1 MIVDVTSVEVLKPYR
16 LRLEFDD
23 GTAGESD
30 HFPPHF
36 HVFYARDSAVFAIE
50 PAGLLKGSL
59 PPRALGLVAEW
70 ASLHT
75 AELLDDW
82 ERARLGKPLQR
93 IEPLE

>member
-1 MIVDVTSVEVLKPYR
+1 M
-16 LRLEFDD
+16 
-23 GTAGESD
+23 
-30 HFPPHF
+30 
-36 HVFYARDSAVFAIE
+36 FAIE